1 MFRLE
6 PTWDLP
12 NKLSSQESEHVLRVR
27 IIPQNTNNQ
36 ATMPLYIALAIDT
49 SSSMQGEK
57 LQRAKEACRA
67 VVAQLRS
74 SDRLS
79 LAGFATQV
87 TPLVTNSH
95 TNSNRD
101 LNQAIDR
108 LTANGVT
115 RTDMALDWIHST
127 LSNLPNGIAKVG
139 ILITDGN
146 ATSSRGT
153 IVENT
158 SPILDQAVAIAN
170 AGITLC
176 TVGLGNAANFNT
188 DFLVSLS
195 DRGQGAFIYA
205 DTAANLE
212 PLLRQRLTACQA
224 IAIDNATLKLNLNT
238 GVSLTGFCRFRPEYL
253 PLEESAKNELAISI
267 LQSDRP
273 TDILI
278 RFNVPPAG
286 FSETIGNRQIV
297 ALELTGAG
305 MTTPTT
311 AISRINFTN
320 SYSEAQQRH
329 EEVDRDRLFWE
340 INLNTTEL
348 TRTSDPRR
356 TGDLLVNVQVA
367 AMKAG
372 EQNIAQ
378 QAAAQ
383 LHELEKSGKL
393 NAHKTTGLLRDSRN
407 LGGV

>member
-1 MFRLE
+1 
-6 PTWDLP
+6 
-12 NKLSSQESEHVLRVR
+12 LR
-27 IIPQNTNNQ
+27 
-36 ATMPLYIALAIDT
+36 
-49 SSSMQGEK
+49 
-57 LQRAKEACRA
+57 C
-67 VVAQLRS
+67 
-74 SDRLS
+74 
-79 LAGFATQV
+79 
-87 TPLVTNSH
+87 SH
-95 TNSNRD
+95 
-101 LNQAIDR
+101 
-108 LTANGVT
+108 
-115 RTDMALDWIHST
+115 
-127 LSNLPNGIAKVG
+127 
-139 ILITDGN
+139 GN

-224 IAIDNATLKLNLNT
+224 IAIDHATLKLNLNT

-253 PLEESAKNELAISI
+253 PLEESAKNELAIGI

-278 RFNVPPAG
+278 HFNVPPAD
-286 FSETIGNRQIV
+286 FNATIGARQIV
-297 ALELTGAG
+297 ALELTGA
-305 MTTPTT
+305 TTSVM
-311 AISRINFTN
+311 AIARINFTN

-348 TRTSDPRR
+348 TRTNDPRR

-407 LGGV
+407 LGGA

>member
-12 NKLSSQESEHVLRVR
+12 NKLSSQDSEHVLRVR

-95 TNSNRD
+95 ANSNRD

-127 LSNLPNGIAKVG
+127 LSNVPNGIAKVG

-153 IVENT
+153 IIENT

-224 IAIDNATLKLNLNT
+224 IAIDHATLKLNLNI

-253 PLEESAKNELAISI
+253 PLEESAKNELAIGI

-278 RFNVPPAG
+278 RIHVPPAD
-286 FSETIGNRQIV
+286 FNATIGNRQIV

-311 AISRINFTN
+311 AIARINFTN

-348 TRTSDPRR
+348 TRTNDPRR

-407 LGGV
+407 LGGA

>member
-12 NKLSSQESEHVLRVR
+12 NKLSSQNSEHVLRVR
-27 IIPQNTNNQ
+27 IIPQNNAQ
-36 ATMPLYIALAIDT
+36 SKASMPLHIAIALDT
-49 SSSMQGEK
+49 SSSMRGEK

-67 VVAQLRS
+67 VIAQLRPH
-74 SDRLS
+74 DRIS
-79 LAGFATQV
+79 LAGFATQIA
-87 TPLVTNSH
+87 PLLRNVPSTNA
-95 TNSNRD
+95 NRE
-101 LNQAIDR
+101 IDR

-115 RTDMALDWIHST
+115 RTDMALDWMQTT
-127 LSNLPNGIAKVG
+127 LGGAANGIARVG
-139 ILITDGN
+139 ILITDGH
-146 ATSSRGT
+146 ATDSRGM
-153 IVENT
+153 IVEDTTPLLNRA
-158 SPILDQAVAIAN
+158 SAIAS

-195 DRGQGAFIYA
+195 DRGQGAFLYA

-212 PLLRQRLTACQA
+212 PQLRQRLTACQA
-224 IAIDNATLKLNLNT
+224 IAIDQATLKLNLAN
-238 GVSLTGFCRFRPEYL
+238 GVKLLGFCRFRPDYL
-253 PLEESAKNELAISI
+253 PLEEFAKNELAIGI

-278 RFNVPPAG
+278 SFAVDSIG
-286 FSETIGNRQIV
+286 FGETIGNRQIV
-297 ALELTGAG
+297 ALELKGSG
-305 MTTPTT
+305 MATT
-311 AISRINFTN
+311 ATATATVNFTN
-320 SYSEAQQRH
+320 SYSEAQQRN

-340 INLNTTEL
+340 INLNTTEIA
-348 TRTSDPRR
+348 RTTDPKR

-383 LHELEKSGKL
+383 LDELEKAGKL

-407 LGGV
+407 LGGD